1 VGISRSHL
9 FDPPA
14 LARALT
20 DGRIESAVLDGAHSG
35 FAAKG
40 SPLHGLRNLVLTPR
54 LGSFTVEAR
63 IRASWYVAHR
73 LHEALA
79 GPLHGHEPGHSGPM
93 DLEGP
98 VSSLG
103 PLSGP
108 ASLQDL

>member
-9 FDPPA
+9 FDPAA

-20 DGRIESAVLDGAHSG
+20 DGRIEAAVLDGAHAG

-40 SPLHGLRNLVLTPR
+40 SPLNGLRNLVLTPR

-79 GPLHGHEPGHSGPM
+79 GPLHAHEHGHSGPM
-93 DLEGP
+93 DLDGP